1 MEDVLARIAAA
12 LERLAPPLPED
23 APMSDDGAYLWAG
36 GVLRRARAFDP
47 LPLAALIGVDAQKAA
62 LAENSRRH
70 AASLPAHDALLWGA
84 RGAGK
89 SALVKA
95 ATAAHGLT
103 LIETPRDEL
112 ASLPRLFDRLAA
124 APQRFVLFADDLS
137 FDGDRAAAKALRSL
151 LEGGVEARPLNC
163 RLYVTS
169 NRRHLVE
176 RSIAENDPVNPRDA
190 ADDAL
195 ALADRFGLSLGFHAV
210 DEATYLA
217 IAHAY
222 AERHGLPWS
231 EADAL
236 SFAHARGSR
245 SGRVAWQWAV
255 DAAGRAGVALHAG
268 STVMPAD
275 DAT

>member
-12 LERLAPPLPED
+12 LERLAPAPPED
-23 APMSDDGAYLWAG
+23 APITSGGAYLWAA

-47 LPLAALIGVDAQKAA
+47 LPLVALIGVDAQKTA

-70 AASLPAHDALLWGA
+70 AAGLPAHDALLWGA

-95 ATAAHGLT
+95 ATAANGLT

-124 APQRFVLFADDLS
+124 APRRFVLFADDLS
-137 FDGDRAAAKALRSL
+137 FEGDRAAAKALRSL
-151 LEGGVEARPLNC
+151 LDGGVEARPPNC

-176 RSIAENDPVNPRDA
+176 RSMAENDPVNPRDA

-210 DEATYLA
+210 DQTTYLA

-231 EADAL
+231 EPDAL

-255 DAAGRAGVALHAG
+255 DAAGRAGVVLGTPDSVTPAKAG
-268 STVMPAD
+268 T
-275 DAT
+275 